1 MPYPRG
7 EGDCLSV
14 ALPPAVFALRDAAG
28 SNPVSVPHITAAHP
42 AFETNVTTSRPS
54 QQPEQGTASQNL
66 VVAGVT
72 RVRSQLSSG
81 LKTAHPVN
89 NKNG

>member
-54 QQPEQGTASQNL
+54 QQPEQRDGQNL

-72 RVRSQLSSG
+72 RARSQLSSG
-81 LKTAHPVN
+81 LKTANPVN
-89 NKNG
+89 N